1 MTFKR
6 LDYRQKITNLYYKHT
21 GRQFQYNVYN
31 TIKKDIGIVP
41 PRRVFVL
48 VFIACFPLGDLFLSK
63 LSNAASLHFTRSLC
77 TCVHAAPCAAI
88 TVISHQS
95 EAAEPH
101 IDIPDCLPASLAKID
116 M

>member
-1 MTFKR
+1 M
-6 LDYRQKITNLYYKHT
+6 
-21 GRQFQYNVYN
+21 
-31 TIKKDIGIVP
+31 KKDIEIIIP
-41 PRRVFVL
+41 WSVF
-48 VFIACFPLGDLFLSK
+48 VFIAGIPFCELFLSK
-63 LSNAASLHFTRSLC
+63 LSNATSFHFTHSLC

-88 TVISHQS
+88 TVISHHS